1 MDRDRQGSA
10 RRTEDQAEGSG
21 YALPTTSGE
30 FVVLYDAE
38 DRPHPMQLQEAWLR
52 FSTSDEN
59 LACLQAPLVIANGA
73 QGWLSSMFAFEYAAL
88 FRGLLPFLSRGRL
101 LFPLGGTSNHFRR
114 AALEH
119 VGGWDPYNVTEDA
132 DLGTRLRRFGYR
144 CEMITHPTC
153 EDGPTMTRDWISQ
166 RTRWFKGWMQT
177 WLVHM
182 RRPLVLLRD
191 LGTGSFLVS
200 QIVFAGMVVSA
211 LAHPILLGSAVFLLG
226 ELVLAGRV
234 SLSKSVLIFLDST
247 NVILG
252 YLAFLALGFQT
263 LTMREKTGFWRIVAL
278 TPPYWLLMSL
288 AAWRAL
294 YQVIVRPH
302 EWEKTPH
309 YPRRPVAPARS
320 AADERVLPPNAGL
333 SRLRD
338 SPVPRR

>member
-1 MDRDRQGSA
+1 
-10 RRTEDQAEGSG
+10 
-21 YALPTTSGE
+21 
-30 FVVLYDAE
+30 
-38 DRPHPMQLQEAWLR
+38 
-52 FSTSDEN
+52 
-59 LACLQAPLVIANGA
+59 
-73 QGWLSSMFAFEYAAL
+73 
-88 FRGLLPFLSRGRL
+88 
-101 LFPLGGTSNHFRR
+101 
-114 AALEH
+114 
-119 VGGWDPYNVTEDA
+119 
-132 DLGTRLRRFGYR
+132 
-144 CEMITHPTC
+144 
-153 EDGPTMTRDWISQ
+153 
-166 RTRWFKGWMQT
+166 MQT

-263 LTMREKTGFWRIVAL
+263 LTLREKTGFWRIVAL

-320 AADERVLPPNAGL
+320 AADERVLPPNAGF

>member
-263 LTMREKTGFWRIVAL
+263 LTLREKTGFWRIVAL

-302 EWEKTPH
+302 ECGLMYQKH
-309 YPRRPVAPARS
+309 QALAS
-320 AADERVLPPNAGL
+320 AKALIPLQYR
-333 SRLRD
+333 
-338 SPVPRR
+338 